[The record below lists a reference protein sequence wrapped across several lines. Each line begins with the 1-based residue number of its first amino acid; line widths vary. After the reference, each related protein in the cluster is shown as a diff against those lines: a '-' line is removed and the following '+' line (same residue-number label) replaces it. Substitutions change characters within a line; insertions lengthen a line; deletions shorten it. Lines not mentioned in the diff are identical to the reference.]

1 MSHIRHS
8 NSRRCAKVIVLL
20 FLAACT
26 RLSAAEPPALPAP
39 ASRVVE
45 YEKDIQ
51 PIFAKSCYSCHGEQ
65 KQKNGY
71 RLDVKAIALTGGDHH
86 APNIVPGKSAESP
99 LIQFVAGLDKEIVMP
114 AKGERLTSE
123 QISLLRAWI
132 DQGAKWP
139 ETPDNKLADKSDWWS
154 LKPLRRPTV
163 PTIRNPKWQI
173 RNPIDSFVLARL
185 EQKGLRPSPPADRR
199 TLIRRLYFDLI
210 GLPPKP
216 DQVEAFVAD
225 KDPLAYEK

>member
-1 MSHIRHS
+1 MIHIRLYTG
-8 NSRRCAKVIVLL
+8 RLMLMLL
-20 FLAACT
+20 LAASS
-26 RLSAAEPPALPAP
+26 RLHAAAQPSLPSP
-39 ASRVVE
+39 VTRVVE

-51 PIFAKSCYSCHGEQ
+51 PIFAHSCYSCHGEQ

-71 RLDVKAIALTGGDHH
+71 RLDLKGVALTGGDHH
-86 APNIVPGKSAESP
+86 APNIIPGKSAESP

-114 AKGERLTSE
+114 AKGDRLTTE

-139 ETPDNKLADKSDWWS
+139 ERWDKRLAEKSDWWS
-154 LKPLRRPTV
+154 LKPLHRV
-163 PTIRNPKWQI
+163 PVPMIRNSKWPV
-173 RNPIDSFVLARL
+173 RNPIDSFVLTRL

-210 GLPPKP
+210 GLPPTP
-216 DQVEAFVAD
+216 DKVEAFVA
-225 KDPLAYEK
+225 